1 MKKNRQMVRYD
12 AIVIG
17 GGLVGSA
24 IAYGFSRA
32 HLRVALLD
40 EGDMAFRSS
49 RGNFGLV
56 WVQSKGD
63 GAPHYQHWTRRCADE
78 WPALAAELEA
88 KTEIAVGHER
98 PGGVHLCLGD
108 AELEAR
114 QAMMERMRA
123 HAGNFGF
130 DYRMLDRNELADV
143 LPGLGPAVSG
153 ASWTP
158 YDGHANPLSLLHAL
172 HKGFAENGG
181 RYFPN
186 RTVTEVGAASGDF
199 RIQLAGGEIS
209 APKVV
214 LAAGL
219 GNADLAPH
227 FGLSAPVKPLKGQ
240 ILVTERARHVLPMPI
255 TTVRQTVEGSIML
268 GDSQEDAGFDTNQT
282 PTVIQT
288 IARRAVLSFPWL
300 RDLQIVRAWSA
311 LRVMPPDGLP
321 IYDQS
326 ERFPGAFTANCHS
339 GVTLARAHSN
349 LFAPMVAEGVL
360 DPALDPLSA
369 KRFGVSAAA

>member
-1 MKKNRQMVRYD
+1 VEHYD
-12 AIVIG
+12 VIIVG

-24 IAYGFSRA
+24 IAYGLVRA
-32 HLRVALLD
+32 RLRVALLD
-40 EGDMAFRSS
+40 ECDVAFRAS

-63 GAPHYQHWTRRCADE
+63 GAPHYQRWTRLSADE

-88 KTEIAVGHER
+88 KTGICVGHQR
-98 PGGVHLCLGD
+98 LGGVHLCRGE

-114 QAMMERMRA
+114 HAMIERMREQS
-123 HAGNFGF
+123 GNLGF
-130 DYRMLDRNELADV
+130 DYRMVDRRELTDM

-181 RYFPN
+181 RYLPN
-186 RTVTEVGAASGDF
+186 STVTEAGAAPGDF
-199 RIQLAGGEIS
+199 SIPVAGREIS

-219 GNADLAPH
+219 GNAELARH

-240 ILVTERARHVLPMPI
+240 ILVTERARQVLPVPI
-255 TTVRQTVEGSIML
+255 TTIRQTVEGSIML
-268 GDSQEDAGFDTNQT
+268 GDSQEDAGFDTSQK
-282 PTVIQT
+282 PTVVQS
-288 IARRAVLSFPWL
+288 IARRAVLSFPRL
-300 RDLQIVRAWSA
+300 REPLVPR
-311 LRVMPPDGLP
+311 
-321 IYDQS
+321 
-326 ERFPGAFTANCHS
+326 AFTANCHS
-339 GVTLARAHSN
+339 GVTLAGAHAN
-349 LFAPMVAEGVL
+349 LFAPMVAAGAL
-360 DPALDPLSA
+360 DPALELFSA
-369 KRFGVSAAA
+369 KRFDVSAAA